1 LGTQVSVVLPAYNE
15 AENLV
20 ELVPET
26 TAVLRATG
34 LTFEV
39 VVVDDGSTDGTA
51 DIMRELSDSEVVTVS
66 LRRNAGK
73 SAALDAG
80 LARVQGEYVVLMDAD
95 GQDDPSQIPRL
106 LAALDAD
113 DDLDLVTGRR
123 AVRHD
128 RFVKRTTS
136 RVYNRT
142 TALVTGVNGR
152 DFNSGFK
159 AMRRELATTLGLYG
173 ELHRY
178 IPVLAQWRGFTVGE
192 VDVEHQERR
201 HGESKFGR
209 ARFWRGFLDL
219 ITVKFL
225 TTYTGRPFHLFGGI
239 GVIMGIGG
247 SGLLAWML
255 LERIAGNQ
263 VGTRP
268 ALLAGVLLV
277 VVSLQMI
284 LLGLLAE
291 LSVHLRR
298 GAQAQAQQPEA
309 DRT

>member
-1 LGTQVSVVLPAYNE
+1 MGTQVSVVLPAYNE
-15 AENLV
+15 ADNLV

-26 TAVLRATG
+26 AAALRG
-34 LTFEV
+34 SGVTFEI
-39 VVVDDGSTDGTA
+39 VVVDDGSTDGTPE
-51 DIMRELSDSEVVTVS
+51 IMRELRGPDVVCVR

-73 SAALDAG
+73 SAALAAG
-80 LARVQGEYVVLMDAD
+80 LAQARGEYVVLMDAD
-95 GQDDPSQIPRL
+95 GQDDPHQIPRM

-128 RFVKRTTS
+128 RFVKRSTS
-136 RVYNRT
+136 RLYNRAT
-142 TALVTGVNGR
+142 SLVTGVPGR

-159 AMRRELATTLGLYG
+159 AMRRELAGSLELYG

-178 IPVLAQWRGFTVGE
+178 IPVLAQWRGFRVGE

-201 HGESKFGR
+201 HGVSKFGR

-225 TTYTGRPFHLFGGI
+225 TTYTGRPFHLFGGL
-239 GVIMGIGG
+239 GVVMGVVG

-255 LERIAGNQ
+255 VERMMGHQ

-277 VVSLQMI
+277 VVAVQMV

-298 GAQAQAQQPEA
+298 PTAAAQAEV
-309 DRT
+309 DVT